1 MPAGDVRDLISSPQ
15 RYALQRERRSS
26 VQVKTSPQLDQ
37 TTRPFTGRTPFSTT
51 CFLTLHMAEG
61 SLEYAFI
68 PIAHSLCSEL
78 TVGPHVE
85 SKLWNPEW
93 RHGLL
98 MKYPPSPA
106 PALPLCCLHPQTASL
121 LFHIPQSPVPRPLPP
136 SLGLAPR
143 LLCPCPPL
151 TLQLPESPS

>member
-98 MKYPPSPA
+98 MKYTHPPPPPLFRCAVCTHKQLHCSFTFPSL
-106 PALPLCCLHPQTASL
+106 PCPGLSHLVWALPLVCYALVL
-121 LFHIPQSPVPRPLPP
+121 L
-136 SLGLAPR
+136 
-143 LLCPCPPL
+143 
-151 TLQLPESPS
+151 